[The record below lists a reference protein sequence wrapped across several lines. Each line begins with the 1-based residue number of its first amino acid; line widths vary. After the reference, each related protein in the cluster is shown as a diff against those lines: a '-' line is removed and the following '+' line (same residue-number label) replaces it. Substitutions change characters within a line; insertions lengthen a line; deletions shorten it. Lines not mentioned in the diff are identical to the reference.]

1 MGGPGSGRRPRKGS
15 MDAWARLEVQGLHRQ
30 GLLRPG
36 VCSHWH
42 WPGAEAP
49 LALVLLAEEAGVQVQ
64 SLAGAT
70 ADAGQAVSYRLAL
83 DWVPCP
89 FGGQRP
95 WWRCPVAGCGRRVAV
110 LYGGP
115 VFACRHCLQLA
126 YASQREGELARA
138 MRRAAALRR
147 RLGWEPDAWGAP
159 GDKPRGMQW
168 RTYRRLEAALAAC
181 TGRALASLVQRQ
193 GRGTG
198 RA

>member
-1 MGGPGSGRRPRKGS
+1 